1 MDTQIC
7 KALARL
13 PETSVS
19 RILGDNAA
27 QFFGIYERRDSMSQE
42 AVTRDKEAIAELI
55 ARYNRAI
62 DHEADGNDAQPAPL
76 RD

>member
-1 MDTQIC
+1 MLHGS
-7 KALARL
+7 LA
-13 PETSVS
+13 
-19 RILGDNAA
+19 
-27 QFFGIYERRDSMSQE
+27 FKRRDSMSQE
-42 AVTRDKEAIAELI
+42 AVTHDKEAIAEVI

>member
-1 MDTQIC
+1 MLHGS
-7 KALARL
+7 LA
-13 PETSVS
+13 
-19 RILGDNAA
+19 
-27 QFFGIYERRDSMSQE
+27 FKRRDSMSHE

-62 DHEADGNDAQPAPL
+62 DYEADGNAAQPAPL